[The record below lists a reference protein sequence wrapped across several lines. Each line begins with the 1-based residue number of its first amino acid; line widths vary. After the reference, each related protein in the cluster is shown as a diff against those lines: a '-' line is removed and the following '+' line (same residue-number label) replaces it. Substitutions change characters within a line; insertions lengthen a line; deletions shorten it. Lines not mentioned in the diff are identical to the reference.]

1 MFRVRAHKPRQ
12 IAAGAALG
20 LCVLLLGSCSSSGVN
35 RCAAPP
41 SWIVSN
47 TNAALTPLLSAS
59 ISHSRAS
66 ALRSGPNRIPPQMRR
81 QLAPFFAAETL
92 DQVRWTVS
100 SPRISLDTFVSA
112 LFPRYRAMTF
122 DDLVVFQTPADAGNI
137 SLWAHELVHVE
148 QFRQM
153 GTVQSFSRAYLGHWP
168 EMENAAVHRT
178 NHILDALNTRLR
190 QKPIPRNVAC

>member
-1 MFRVRAHKPRQ
+1 MFRGPSRPPRP
-12 IAAGAALG
+12 IAKGLALG
-20 LCVLLLGSCSSSGVN
+20 MCVVLLGSCSSSGTN

-41 SWIVSN
+41 SWMASN
-47 TNAALTPLLSAS
+47 TNAALAPLLSAS

-66 ALRSGPNRIPPQMRR
+66 ALRGGENRIPLSMRR
-81 QLAPFFAAETL
+81 QLEPFFDAATL

-100 SPRISLDTFVSA
+100 SPRVSLDTFVAA

-122 DDLVVFQTPADAGNI
+122 DDLVVFQTRADAEDI

-148 QFRQM
+148 QFRQT
-153 GTVQSFSRAYLGHWP
+153 GTVRRFSRAYLGHWP

-178 NHILDALNTRLR
+178 NRILDALNTRRR
-190 QKPIPRNVAC
+190 QRPIARNSAC